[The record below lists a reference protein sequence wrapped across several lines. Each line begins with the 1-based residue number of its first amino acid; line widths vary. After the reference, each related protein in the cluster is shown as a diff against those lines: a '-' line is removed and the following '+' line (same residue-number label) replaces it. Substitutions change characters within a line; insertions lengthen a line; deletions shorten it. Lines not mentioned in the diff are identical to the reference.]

1 MVKDSWELHTR
12 AILSS
17 IADGVITTDLQG
29 HVEYLNPAAE
39 ELTGWR
45 LQHAKGLLLEEVLN
59 VVSESSRTPIIDP
72 VHKCLKDGPMI
83 LGDEHKLVLLHRI
96 GIGVSIEESFAPIR
110 DDNGAVMGVVVVFRD
125 ISHTRKL
132 AAQINWQAGHD
143 PLTGLVNR
151 NVFEKHLDRLIESAR
166 KQEQQHSLLYLD
178 LDQFKVVNDTCGHVA
193 GDELLRQVATLL
205 SAHVRDTDT
214 LARLGGDEF
223 GVLLAGCPTEIALN
237 VANEIRD
244 AINAFR
250 FNWGERS
257 FSIGVSIGVVMIGA
271 ESESMELVLSAA
283 DTACYAS
290 KDGGRDQVHL
300 FQKDAGE
307 AAQRQGE
314 MQWASRIREAL
325 DRDRFVLA
333 AQNIVP
339 VRHGDSGL
347 HAEIL
352 IRMLDNDG
360 GLILPGVFIPAAER
374 FNLMSAIDR
383 WVVEKVAT
391 IIEEYRAIL
400 IEKGAQFSVNL
411 SGGTVSD
418 GDSLEFISSELERLD
433 VPPGMI
439 CFEITETAA
448 ISNLASANHFIHTLK
463 QCGCRFS
470 LDDFGSGLSS
480 FAYLKNL
487 PVDYLKIDGAFVKDM
502 ANDPID
508 YAMVESIN
516 QIGHVMGLETIAEF
530 VESEAILDRLSKL
543 GVDYAQGFGIAL
555 PCLLLDESGEL
566 LLQCFDTTA

>member
-1 MVKDSWELHTR
+1 MVKDSWVLHTR

-45 LQHAKGLLLEEVLN
+45 LQYAKGLLLEEVLN

-72 VHKCLKDGPMI
+72 VHRCLKDGPMI
-83 LGDEHKLVLLHRI
+83 FGEEHKLVLLHRI

-110 DDNGAVMGVVVVFRD
+110 DDEGEVMGVVVVFRD

-132 AAQINWQAGHD
+132 AAHIDWHTDHD

-151 NVFEKHLDRLIESAR
+151 VLFEKHLNRLIESAR
-166 KQEQQHSLLYLD
+166 ERGQQHSLLYMD
-178 LDQFKVVNDTCGHVA
+178 LDQFKIVNDTCGHVA
-193 GDELLRQVATLL
+193 GDEMLRQVATLL
-205 SAHVRDTDT
+205 STHVRDTDT

-244 AINAFR
+244 AINAYR
-250 FNWGERS
+250 FSWGERS
-257 FSIGVSIGVVMIGA
+257 FSVGVSIGVVMISA

-325 DRDRFVLA
+325 DRGRFVLA

-339 VRHGDSGL
+339 VRHGSGGCHSEL
-347 HAEIL
+347 L
-352 IRMLDNDG
+352 IRMLDDDNS
-360 GLILPGVFIPAAER
+360 LILPGSFIPAAER
-374 FNLMSAIDR
+374 FNLMSSIDR
-383 WVVEKVAT
+383 WVVQRVSLL
-391 IIEEYRAIL
+391 IEEHRGML

-418 GDSLEFISSELERLD
+418 SDALMYIRNKMERLD

-448 ISNLASANHFIHTLK
+448 ISNLASANHFIQTLK
-463 QCGCRFS
+463 QSGCRFS

-487 PVDYLKIDGAFVKDM
+487 PVDYLKIDGAFVKDL
-502 ANDPID
+502 ADDPID

-530 VESEAILDRLSKL
+530 VENDTILERLGNI

-555 PCLLLDESGEL
+555 PCLLLNESGDFL
-566 LLQCFDTTA
+566 LECLDSTG